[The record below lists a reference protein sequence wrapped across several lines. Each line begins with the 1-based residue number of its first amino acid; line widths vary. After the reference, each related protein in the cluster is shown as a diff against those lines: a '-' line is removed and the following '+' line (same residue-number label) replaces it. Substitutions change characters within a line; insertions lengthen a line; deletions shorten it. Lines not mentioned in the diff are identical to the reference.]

1 MVQYLKMS
9 VNLINYYLKIMSYSI
24 PSHLSDLP
32 IYRKALD
39 IIMLSRCISTY
50 LHQDLAY
57 LKGDGSED
65 QYIYFSGDIV
75 QQSSS
80 LAPEIVNA
88 EMERFSDKKYKHI
101 ASLER
106 LTNLLYKNCKRLEKS
121 ESNGK
126 DYLPMLRSELR
137 KFRRLQHTWMMTL

>member
-1 MVQYLKMS
+1 MS
-9 VNLINYYLKIMSYSI
+9 NPI
-24 PSHLSDLP
+24 PSHLPEMPL
-32 IYRKALD
+32 YKKAIE
-39 IIMLSRCISTY
+39 IIILSRSISTY
-50 LHQDLAY
+50 LNQDLAY
-57 LKGDGSED
+57 LKPDGSED
-65 QYIYFSGDIV
+65 NDIYFSGDIV

-88 EMERFSDKKYKHI
+88 EMERHSDKKYKHI

-121 ESNGK
+121 QSNGK
-126 DYLPMLRSELR
+126 EYLPILRRELR